1 MNVADECAAQWKGFC
16 HALEHG
22 RLAHAYVL
30 VGDPRGMGRRF
41 AEAIL
46 AMLYD
51 VDDDPQLM
59 ERLLKGAHPDVIWLE
74 PQSKSRQISI
84 DSIRNLNRRIQR
96 TASEGA
102 WKVAVILGADR
113 MTDSA
118 ANAFLKS
125 LEEPTGQTLILLVT
139 DAEQAL
145 LPTISSRCHR
155 IVLSFQEPELNGQ
168 WREPTLDVLR
178 AFGGQDPVEVF
189 LGAEALANVLKSTK
203 SRIEK
208 EMKADFNKET
218 DDEEV
223 FDARVSAAL
232 KEQQA
237 GVLKLLLA
245 WQRDLL
251 YFSLGAG
258 KSTYLRFPEESDV
271 LREQA
276 SRLSYDVC
284 IRRIKA
290 VEDMVRRLDRFM
302 PPAFV
307 FEAGLATQ
315 LGRKRSS

>member
-1 MNVADECAAQWKGFC
+1 MNVVDECSVQWKGFC
-16 HALEHG
+16 HALEYG

-30 VGDPRGMGRRF
+30 VGDPRGIGRRF
-41 AEAIL
+41 AEAVL
-46 AMLYD
+46 ELLFEAD
-51 VDDDPQLM
+51 GRPELM
-59 ERLLKGAHPDVIWLE
+59 ERLQNGAHPDVIWLE

-84 DSIRNLNRRIQR
+84 DAIRHLNRRLQQ
-96 TASEGA
+96 TASEGE

-125 LEEPTGQTLILLVT
+125 LEEPSGQTLMLLVT

-155 IVLSFQEPELNGQ
+155 VVLSFQEPELQGE
-168 WREPTLDVLR
+168 WREPTLEVLR
-178 AFGGQDPVEVF
+178 SFGGQDPMDVF
-189 LGAEALANVLKSTK
+189 LGADALANVLKNTK

-208 EMKADFNKET
+208 EMKSEFDKEAE
-218 DDEEV
+218 DSDV

-237 GVLKLLLA
+237 AILKLLLA

-251 YFSLGAG
+251 YFSLDVGH
-258 KSTYLRFPEESDV
+258 SDCLRFPEEADV

-276 SRLSYDVC
+276 SRLSYEVC
-284 IRRIKA
+284 IRRIRA
-290 VEDMVRRLDRFM
+290 VEDMARRLDRHL
-302 PPAFV
+302 PPALV